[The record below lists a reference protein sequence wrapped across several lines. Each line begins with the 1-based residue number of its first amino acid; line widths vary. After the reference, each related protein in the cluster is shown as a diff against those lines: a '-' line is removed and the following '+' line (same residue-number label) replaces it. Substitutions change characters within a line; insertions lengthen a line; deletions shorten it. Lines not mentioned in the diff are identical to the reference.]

1 MYFVCYFLQMES
13 KLVENEGAYS
23 SMGENYEKRLSE
35 QQTAQKKQ
43 SIKFQEQ
50 ETSLLDQLASTKKT
64 LISLSEE
71 FNKGKKLSEE
81 HRDKIQRLETNIA
94 QAGSDKDVLE
104 TKLQENLAEINMFQ
118 QKISPL
124 SQELDDME
132 KHIRDLSVL
141 TLKHTVKHEHTP
153 VWLTT
158 QQRALLAVWIGLT
171 YRDNQSDQYGE
182 DQSFSARIMITITL
196 SW

>member
-118 QKISPL
+118 QKISSL

-132 KHIRDLSVL
+132 KHIRDLSVFDAE
-141 TLKHTVKHEHTP
+141 T
-153 VWLTT
+153 
-158 QQRALLAVWIGLT
+158 R
-171 YRDNQSDQYGE
+171 R
-182 DQSFSARIMITITL
+182 
-196 SW
+196 

>member
-1 MYFVCYFLQMES
+1 MES

-23 SMGENYEKRLSE
+23 SMGEDYEKRLSE

-71 FNKGKKLSEE
+71 FNRGKKLSEE

-118 QKISPL
+118 QKISSL
-124 SQELDDME
+124 RQ
-132 KHIRDLSVL
+132 
-141 TLKHTVKHEHTP
+141 
-153 VWLTT
+153 
-158 QQRALLAVWIGLT
+158 
-171 YRDNQSDQYGE
+171 
-182 DQSFSARIMITITL
+182 
-196 SW
+196 

>member
-23 SMGENYEKRLSE
+23 SMGEDYEKRLSE

-71 FNKGKKLSEE
+71 FNRGKKLSEE

-118 QKISPL
+118 QKISSL
-124 SQELDDME
+124 RQELDDKE
-132 KHIRDLSVL
+132 KHQGSQCVDAETCR
-141 TLKHTVKHEHTP
+141 
-153 VWLTT
+153 
-158 QQRALLAVWIGLT
+158 
-171 YRDNQSDQYGE
+171 
-182 DQSFSARIMITITL
+182 
-196 SW
+196 

>member
-1 MYFVCYFLQMES
+1 MES

-23 SMGENYEKRLSE
+23 SMGEDYEKRLSE

-71 FNKGKKLSEE
+71 FNRGKKLSEE

-118 QKISPL
+118 QKISSL
-124 SQELDDME
+124 RQELDDKE
-132 KHIRDLSVL
+132 KH
-141 TLKHTVKHEHTP
+141 
-153 VWLTT
+153 
-158 QQRALLAVWIGLT
+158 QRSQCVDAET
-171 YRDNQSDQYGE
+171 CR
-182 DQSFSARIMITITL
+182 
-196 SW
+196 

>member
-23 SMGENYEKRLSE
+23 SMGEDYEKRLSE

-71 FNKGKKLSEE
+71 FNRGKKLSEE

-118 QKISPL
+118 QKISSL
-124 SQELDDME
+124 RQ
-132 KHIRDLSVL
+132 
-141 TLKHTVKHEHTP
+141 
-153 VWLTT
+153 
-158 QQRALLAVWIGLT
+158 
-171 YRDNQSDQYGE
+171 
-182 DQSFSARIMITITL
+182 
-196 SW
+196 